1 MSFKRVFAAMSGGV
15 DSAAAALLLRR
26 AGYDVTGVTL
36 RLHAYKDRPAC
47 AVRRMILRRP
57 GRCPPPWG
65 SPIRCWT

>member
-36 RLHAYKDRPAC
+36 RLHAYKDRPGLC
-47 AVRRMILRRP
+47 EM
-57 GRCPPPWG
+57 C
-65 SPIRCWT
+65 IRDRQEDFPE